1 VESIANLTI
10 GGEPPANHFTAVDA
24 HFFWCCS
31 GAGFGEALSTERV
44 LHRGLC
50 PRYASPGPGREEMH
64 GSRGARHRERTGRR
78 SELQQSDVLLYL
90 VENGPG
96 RSELELSEAI
106 YGAPG
111 YPQRLQQDLLRLVSS
126 GGIERR
132 GEGSPA
138 DPYIYHPIR
147 SRRPV

>member
-1 VESIANLTI
+1 
-10 GGEPPANHFTAVDA
+10 
-24 HFFWCCS
+24 
-31 GAGFGEALSTERV
+31 
-44 LHRGLC
+44 
-50 PRYASPGPGREEMH
+50 M
-64 GSRGARHRERTGRR
+64 
-78 SELQQSDVLLYL
+78 QQSDVLLYL

-111 YPQRLQQDLLRLVSS
+111 YRQRLQQDLLRLVSS

-138 DPYIYHPIR
+138 DPYTYHPIR

>member
-1 VESIANLTI
+1 MPIS
-10 GGEPPANHFTAVDA
+10 
-24 HFFWCCS
+24 S
-31 GAGFGEALSTERV
+31 GAAPARASVRHSLPSGRCIATFAPDRLRRDRGESGCTDHAG
-44 LHRGLC
+44 RGIEN
-50 PRYASPGPGREEMH
+50 RPG
-64 GSRGARHRERTGRR
+64 GARNC
-78 SELQQSDVLLYL
+78 SKSDVLLYL

>member
-1 VESIANLTI
+1 
-10 GGEPPANHFTAVDA
+10 
-24 HFFWCCS
+24 
-31 GAGFGEALSTERV
+31 
-44 LHRGLC
+44 
-50 PRYASPGPGREEMH
+50 MH
-64 GSRGARHRERTGRR
+64 GSRRARHRERTGRR

-126 GGIERR
+126 GEIERR

-138 DPYIYHPIR
+138 DPYTYHPIR